1 MVNIIP
7 AKHQHAFVNMTAASN
22 LNCSVFRLCKPFF
35 ASFLSIALPV
45 SMIFYTPL
53 FLISPSLPSSLSPKK
68 REWDGT
74 KRKLHVYWS
83 VVQPATLRTSTSHK
97 PTIACVCLKV
107 TPHGAIARSC
117 LGPVSPILILQS
129 STYLLRKIKRAG
141 TDLQLYQRQKSLGL
155 LCICQE
161 QS

>member
-7 AKHQHAFVNMTAASN
+7 AKHQHAFIVNMTAASK
-22 LNCSVFRLCKPFF
+22 LFFCIFSVHRSPCVDDLLYSPFPHLPIP
-35 ASFLSIALPV
+35 ALLSVPQKEGVRWNKEKAA
-45 SMIFYTPL
+45 
-53 FLISPSLPSSLSPKK
+53 
-68 REWDGT
+68 
-74 KRKLHVYWS
+74 HVYWS